1 MSEGSVDVRNLKLV
15 KRSASSHP
23 RPRRYH
29 FPRIYWLTVV
39 LVSVVGT
46 QITTPVLILIDTA
59 PWDTVLPVAHG

>member
-15 KRSASSHP
+15 KRSASSYP
-23 RPRRYH
+23 TAPLSL
-29 FPRIYWLTVV
+29 PRIYWLTVV

-59 PWDTVLPVAHG
+59 PLDIVLPVAHG